1 MLFGTATK
9 WPMILAFRFL
19 DWQVINGGKA
29 KSHQA
34 IAIKLPVLVAI
45 GAEPI
50 PRIIMP
56 FIGEPHGDA
65 VCVVSPKLFD
75 QPVVE
80 FFGPLAFQ
88 KLDDLGSSSRELG
101 AVSPAWISRIGESHL
116 FRITRISSVFGRG
129 GFFNGRFTGGR
140 GEGRAW

>member
-1 MLFGTATK
+1 MLIGTATK
-9 WPMILAFRFL
+9 WPMILAVRFL

-88 KLDDLGSSSRELG
+88 KLDDLGSSRPGTG
-101 AVSPAWISRIGESHL
+101 AVFPTRN
-116 FRITRISSVFGRG
+116 RRISEELPFLVMRNS
-129 GFFNGRFTGGR
+129 T
-140 GEGRAW
+140 